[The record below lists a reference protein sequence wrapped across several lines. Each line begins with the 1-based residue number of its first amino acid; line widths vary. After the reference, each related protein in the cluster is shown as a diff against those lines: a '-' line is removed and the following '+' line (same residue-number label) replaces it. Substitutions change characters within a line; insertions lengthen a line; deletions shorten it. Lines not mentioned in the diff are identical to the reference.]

1 MTKKIQNQGLTTKS
15 NMYLS
20 DDPIIFLRFTKLD
33 NKFFETLNYSSYFS
47 KCTLYY
53 CLSMLFI
60 VFLHPVFLFR
70 KPCFSVYY

>member
-1 MTKKIQNQGLTTKS
+1 
-15 NMYLS
+15 MYLS

-33 NKFFETLNYSSYFS
+33 NKFFETLNYPSYFS

-60 VFLHPVFLFR
+60 VFLHTVFLFR